1 MIRYENS
8 TNQRRC
14 TTRPRASSPATRGST
29 PPGPRWSWSRSAS
42 VASGPPRLFSR
53 KASSPPT
60 CPPYPKDYLNLMLS
74 KTKCPVDVRTMT
86 WRGTG
91 RSTTTRINFQE
102 PRSLAPE
109 ATPSL
114 TMEPTTSSSWS
125 QIWLVGCSVTVT
137 TWPPWLVLMDSGRGI
152 LNMEH
157 GKSDTFSF
165 YEVTCFV
172 FQVLQTAIH
181 RWWHG
186 GS

>member
-1 MIRYENS
+1 MIFEKS
-8 TNQRRC
+8 TTQSRW
-14 TTRPRASSPATRGST
+14 TTRPRASSPATPGST
-29 PPGPRWSWSRSAS
+29 PRGPRSSWSRSAS
-42 VASGPPRLFSR
+42 AASGPPQLFSR
-53 KASSPPT
+53 KASSPLT
-60 CPPYPKDYLNLMLS
+60 CQPCPKDCLNLMLPR
-74 KTKCPVDVRTMT
+74 TKCRVDVRTMT
-86 WRGTG
+86 WHGTE

-102 PRSLAPE
+102 PRLPAPE
-109 ATPSL
+109 ATRSL

-125 QIWLVGCSVTVT
+125 RIWLVGCSVTVT
-137 TWPPWLVLMDSGRGI
+137 TWPPWLVSMDSGRGI
-152 LNMEH
+152 LNTEH